1 MAAAAAGRHH
11 QGPRLRLLLR
21 TRDEHPTHPPNPQ
34 KALLARKADVAW
46 LQLGYQDTVTRL
58 EGVLERVERPRSAAS
73 SVSLPELSGLGH
85 CADAA
90 FGMPS
95 QLPNDRAC
103 ADGQGGSR
111 RAARSRPFETK
122 MELIRDERWL
132 NATRSGAKAPHGPST
147 PATTPPNSPA
157 PSRALRGRW
166 RGRERSRPSCS
177 RGQLRKAARRAEGVL
192 LPARAAYAPGNLP
205 PWPPQHPQR
214 ALRPAPA
221 PPSESQ
227 FAIGGRPGT
236 ADSVVLSGAILA
248 GFGW

>member
-1 MAAAAAGRHH
+1 M
-11 QGPRLRLLLR
+11 PSS
-21 TRDEHPTHPPNPQ
+21 
-34 KALLARKADVAW
+34 ARSKRFV
-46 LQLGYQDTVTRL
+46 
-58 EGVLERVERPRSAAS
+58 ERVERPRSAAPW
-73 SVSLPELSGLGH
+73 VSLPELSGLGR

-103 ADGQGGSR
+103 AAGQGGSR
-111 RAARSRPFETK
+111 RAARSARFETK
-122 MELIRDERWL
+122 MELKREQRRL
-132 NATRSGAKAPHGPST
+132 KASRSGAKAPHGPST

-214 ALRPAPA
+214 ALRPAPT
-221 PPSESQ
+221 PPSGPNSPS
-227 FAIGGRPGT
+227 AAGRAPRILSCSARQEMLRSEGRLPITRGEQSEQKCDCPFMPSFLDSAAKSIQGCT
-236 ADSVVLSGAILA
+236 ALLRAC
-248 GFGW
+248 

>member
-1 MAAAAAGRHH
+1 M
-11 QGPRLRLLLR
+11 PSS
-21 TRDEHPTHPPNPQ
+21 
-34 KALLARKADVAW
+34 ARSKRFV
-46 LQLGYQDTVTRL
+46 
-58 EGVLERVERPRSAAS
+58 ERVERPRSAAPC
-73 SVSLPELSGLGH
+73 VSLPELSGLGR
-85 CADAA
+85 CADAT

-132 NATRSGAKAPHGPST
+132 KATRSGAKAPHGPST

-177 RGQLRKAARRAEGVL
+177 HSQLRKAARRAEGVL

-214 ALRPAPA
+214 ALRPAPT

-227 FAIGGRPGT
+227 FAIGGLPGT
-236 ADSVVLSGAILA
+236 TDSVVLSGAILA

>member
-1 MAAAAAGRHH
+1 L
-11 QGPRLRLLLR
+11 PSS
-21 TRDEHPTHPPNPQ
+21 
-34 KALLARKADVAW
+34 ARSKRFV
-46 LQLGYQDTVTRL
+46 
-58 EGVLERVERPRSAAS
+58 ERVERPRSAAPC
-73 SVSLPELSGLGH
+73 VSLPELSGLGH

-111 RAARSRPFETK
+111 HAASSRRLE
-122 MELIRDERWL
+122 MQVELIRDERWL
-132 NATRSGAKAPHGPST
+132 KATRAGAKAPHGPST
-147 PATTPPNSPA
+147 PATTPPNSPT

-177 RGQLRKAARRAEGVL
+177 HSQLRKAARRAEGVL

-214 ALRPAPA
+214 ALRPAPT
-221 PPSESQ
+221 PPSGPNSPSAAGACGRAPRILSCSAGQ
-227 FAIGGRPGT
+227 FWQG
-236 ADSVVLSGAILA
+236 SA
-248 GFGW
+248 GKVASLHRRTVAYHA

>member
-1 MAAAAAGRHH
+1 M
-11 QGPRLRLLLR
+11 PSS
-21 TRDEHPTHPPNPQ
+21 
-34 KALLARKADVAW
+34 ARSKRFV
-46 LQLGYQDTVTRL
+46 
-58 EGVLERVERPRSAAS
+58 ERVERPHSAAPC
-73 SVSLPELSGLGH
+73 VSLPELSGLGH

-111 RAARSRPFETK
+111 RAARSARFETK
-122 MELIRDERWL
+122 MELKREQRRL
-132 NATRSGAKAPHGPST
+132 KATRAGAKAPHGPST
-147 PATTPPNSPA
+147 PATTPPNSPT

-177 RGQLRKAARRAEGVL
+177 HSQLRKAARRAEGVL

-227 FAIGGRPGT
+227 FAIGGLPGT
-236 ADSVVLSGAILA
+236 TDSVVLSKTRNAA
-248 GFGW
+248 FGGECRAPASISVHPRAARFAPG